1 MEMRKIF
8 KIVLAVLA
16 VLIIIFVAFSALIFL
31 DLAAFTA
38 TGTQTLAPSGTSV
51 GNALVVYDPGLS
63 GAAKSVASKIAT
75 NLQTHGY
82 TVNLAG
88 IKSSTATHTAGFEV
102 IVAGGPIYAGTPTS
116 SVKDFLNNLKPDQG
130 AKIGVFGSGQGATT
144 PEDVAQI
151 INSSAALQNGG
162 SLTNAV
168 VVKIGSG
175 EDLDTRSADFITQL
189 LK

>member
-1 MEMRKIF
+1 MRKVL

-16 VLIIIFVAFSALIFL
+16 VLIILFAAFAALIFL

-38 TGTQTLAPSGTSV
+38 TGSQTLAPSGTSV
-51 GNALVVYDPGLS
+51 GNALVIYDPGLS
-63 GAAKSVASKIAT
+63 GAAKDVASKIAI
-75 NLQTHGY
+75 NLQTDGF
-82 TVNLAG
+82 TVYLAG
-88 IKSSTATHTAGFEV
+88 IKSSTATHTAGYR
-102 IVAGGPIYAGTPTS
+102 IIIAGGPIYGGTPTS

-151 INSSAALQNGG
+151 RNSTATLQSSG
-162 SLTNAV
+162 SLSNAV

-175 EDLDTRSADFITQL
+175 EDLNARSADFVTQL

>member
-1 MEMRKIF
+1 MRKVF

-16 VLIIIFVAFSALIFL
+16 VLIILFAAFAALIFL

-38 TGTQTLAPSGTSV
+38 TGSQTLAPSGTSV

-63 GAAKSVASKIAT
+63 GAAKDAASKIAI
-75 NLQTHGY
+75 NLQTDGF
-82 TVNLAG
+82 TVHLAG
-88 IKSSTATHTAGFEV
+88 VKSSTATHTTGYEI
-102 IVAGGPIYAGTPTS
+102 IVVGGPIYAGTPTG

-130 AKIGVFGSGQGATT
+130 TKIGVFGSGQGATT

-151 INSSAALQNGG
+151 RNSTATLQSGGAL
-162 SLTNAV
+162 SNAV
-168 VVKIGSG
+168 IVKIGSS
-175 EDLDTRSADFITQL
+175 EDLNVRSTDFVTQL